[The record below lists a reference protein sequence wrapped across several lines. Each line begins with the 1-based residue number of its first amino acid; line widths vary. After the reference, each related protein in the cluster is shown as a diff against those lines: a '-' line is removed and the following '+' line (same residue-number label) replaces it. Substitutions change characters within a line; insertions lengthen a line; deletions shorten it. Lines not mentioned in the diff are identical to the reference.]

1 MTVVSVALLA
11 AIVGWNGQATSKSK
25 ANGKAIICE
34 PKYLIPSNSPKGLV
48 LRGYIFKSDEV
59 ILETIYQDGDRFK
72 IDTMAAQAFHSE
84 GNYLKWGSY
93 NTFLRRWTG
102 TVLDRKTL
110 ELGTDGGSVRYRCEL
125 YRTHWKYRNVMRE
138 HMKSLQAQLNE
149 TLSQNKI

>member
-11 AIVGWNGQATSKSK
+11 AIVGWNRPAFNSK

-34 PKYLIPSNSPKGLV
+34 PKYLILNSPEGLV

-84 GNYLKWGSY
+84 GNYLKWGLQY
-93 NTFLRRWTG
+93 FL
-102 TVLDRKTL
+102 
-110 ELGTDGGSVRYRCEL
+110 
-125 YRTHWKYRNVMRE
+125 
-138 HMKSLQAQLNE
+138 E
-149 TLSQNKI
+149 TLDWNGVDEKHWSLGLTAVQSGIVASFIEHIGNTGM